1 MLTLSEKLYIQ
12 EIKMAIVSFKTM
24 NLGTYETDLVVSGIT
39 QASTANNKQMLKVT
53 VSDGA
58 ESITALM
65 FDTTRKDLSDIG
77 IEEGSTAVVTL
88 EVTEYKGSRSYKIT
102 NINPVKLPEE
112 ELKQLVKF
120 PPEDPSRLVADIIA
134 LIKKSSGREYDITT
148 AEVPADDYSLTALAV
163 RIISANIKN
172 FTRSSAAKT
181 MHHNIYGGL
190 AYHTHRMLKT
200 AYSICEVYPL
210 LNRELLIC
218 GTALHDIGKLVE
230 IKTSDTGI
238 ATYTDMGNLFGHSL
252 LGIEMIDHEVWRQNQ
267 AAGGRSYNPEQVAML
282 KHMLASHHGQPEWGA
297 IRLPSTP
304 EAMILHELDMIDS
317 RMYMYEENFAR
328 MEPGTSSD
336 PVFGISGDGK
346 SVIYKNSFS
355 NYLDHS

>member
-1 MLTLSEKLYIQ
+1 
-12 EIKMAIVSFKTM
+12 MAIVKFNTM

-39 QASTANNKQMLKVT
+39 QASTSNNKPMIKVT
-53 VSDGA
+53 ISDG
-58 ESITALM
+58 EDSITALM

-77 IEEGSTAVVTL
+77 IEEGSTALVTL
-88 EVTEYKGSRSYKIT
+88 EVTEYKGNKSYKIN
-102 NINPVKLPEE
+102 NINPVKLPED
-112 ELKQLVKF
+112 ELKQLVKL
-120 PPEDPSRLVADIIA
+120 PPEDPDKLVADIIA
-134 LIKKSSGREYDITT
+134 LIKKSSGREYDTST
-148 AEVPADDYSLTALAV
+148 ADVPVDDYSLTALAV
-163 RIISANIKN
+163 RIISTNIKN
-172 FTRSSAAKT
+172 FTKSSAAKT
-181 MHHNIYGGL
+181 MHHNLYGGL
-190 AYHTHRMLKT
+190 AYHTYRMIKT
-200 AYSICEVYPL
+200 AYSICDVYPL
-210 LNRELLIC
+210 LNRELLLC

-267 AAGGRSYNPEQVAML
+267 AAGGRSYNAEQVAML

-317 RMYMYEENFAR
+317 RMYMYEDNFAQ
-328 MEPGTSSD
+328 MEPGSSSD
-336 PVFGISGDGK
+336 PVFGIAGDGR

-355 NYLDHS
+355 KY